1 MQAEATSKIMRN
13 RFRPGK
19 KKKRRISH
27 PRRVF
32 TNSLS
37 GSKKMFSASLPDFN
51 DALSTMLKSTSSIA
65 PSWWLNHPSCSQNA
79 HCFPKDRG
87 WKQKNIWNRHLGTKM
102 SNLRMLF
109 QPLPNLLA
117 PLLSEGTMDCLD
129 HTWRMRWQLEKR
141 QWKRTARPYG
151 WSNWMGH
158 TILKIFKKIMPRIG
172 PLSASKNSKGGI
184 LQNGHS
190 PEVRV
195 PHFKKWEENS
205 STFHLPNKIWRKELK
220 FAPFQ
225 IVPNPESGKDHL
237 NHPDFQV
244 WECNGCHQ
252 ITEIKLQS
260 TTGHGSF
267 GKWLVCDGNYHEH
280 QPFM

>member
-1 MQAEATSKIMRN
+1 MQAEATSKLMRN

-19 KKKRRISH
+19 KKRRNSH

-65 PSWWLNHPSCSQNA
+65 PRWWLNHPSCSQNA

-87 WKQKNIWNRHLGTKM
+87 ENKKNIWNRHRGTKM

-158 TILKIFKKIMPRIG
+158 TILKIFKKIMPHIG
-172 PLSASKNSKGGI
+172 PLSASKNSKGAFSKMTLPGSEASS
-184 LQNGHS
+184 LQKMGRKFIHLS
-190 PEVRV
+190 PSQQNL
-195 PHFKKWEENS
+195 KKRTQVCTFSNS
-205 STFHLPNKIWRKELK
+205 AESRRERIIWIQTFR
-220 FAPFQ
+220 
-225 IVPNPESGKDHL
+225 
-237 NHPDFQV
+237 
-244 WECNGCHQ
+244 
-252 ITEIKLQS
+252 
-260 TTGHGSF
+260 
-267 GKWLVCDGNYHEH
+267 CDLGV
-280 QPFM
+280 